1 MTIKIL
7 VVDDSASDRF
17 IIENMLSDYGIVTA
31 CDGVEAMQMLKE
43 HRDINLIILDLN
55 MPNMNGFQVLEAL
68 YEDDEFRGIRTIIL
82 TNYDELDNEIR
93 GLRLGAVDYI
103 RKPIHMASLRARIEV
118 HASLLRAKKALEQRL
133 DDQTMTFEM
142 IFEQAPI
149 GIAISHNRDPEC
161 PDTITM
167 QVNPVYERITGRTK
181 DELACS
187 GWASITHP
195 DDLEEELKYYRKL
208 QAGEIDKYSMEKRFI
223 KPDGSVAWVYMV
235 VASLNSND
243 ESKYNHICILKDIT
257 ERKQIELE
265 RKYISEHNSQTG
277 LYNRYSLEMRLA
289 EDYKQKLTTKRA
301 LLGIDLSNTQ
311 LLTTNYGFMYTQKAI
326 KEIADTLNQYSTKN
340 RVLYQTHESRFVF
353 YMLDYND
360 KKDLIYFGNLISDVL
375 ETKFVMDRINGGI
388 GIVEIEQDQYDVD
401 ILLRRLLIASE
412 RSKSLYG
419 KTFEICIYDDKLE
432 ALVSRERDIM
442 QALSAIAND
451 KDTNDRLY
459 LQFQPILDL
468 KTNRISGFEALAR
481 LNTEK
486 LGPISPVEF
495 IPIAEKS
502 KLIVS
507 IGEKINKMAFDF
519 INRLGQEGYDSIGVS
534 INISAIQ
541 LLSPSFSDKLFKLI
555 DESKVNIK
563 NVGIEI
569 TESVFASD
577 YRHANRVL
585 DRLRKAGIQIA
596 IDDFGT
602 GYSSLANEYEL
613 RVSYLKI
620 DKYFIDKLLV
630 TQPNKAITN
639 EIISIAHK
647 LGHYTIA
654 EGVEYQSQL
663 HYLENHNCDKVQGY
677 LISRPLDEDQAID
690 FLKRYKS

>member
-1 MTIKIL
+1 
-7 VVDDSASDRF
+7 
-17 IIENMLSDYGIVTA
+17 
-31 CDGVEAMQMLKE
+31 
-43 HRDINLIILDLN
+43 
-55 MPNMNGFQVLEAL
+55 
-68 YEDDEFRGIRTIIL
+68 
-82 TNYDELDNEIR
+82 
-93 GLRLGAVDYI
+93 
-103 RKPIHMASLRARIEV
+103 
-118 HASLLRAKKALEQRL
+118 
-133 DDQTMTFEM
+133 
-142 IFEQAPI
+142 
-149 GIAISHNRDPEC
+149 
-161 PDTITM
+161 
-167 QVNPVYERITGRTK
+167 
-181 DELACS
+181 
-187 GWASITHP
+187 
-195 DDLEEELKYYRKL
+195 
-208 QAGEIDKYSMEKRFI
+208 
-223 KPDGSVAWVYMV
+223 
-235 VASLNSND
+235 
-243 ESKYNHICILKDIT
+243 
-257 ERKQIELE
+257 
-265 RKYISEHNSQTG
+265 
-277 LYNRYSLEMRLA
+277 
-289 EDYKQKLTTKRA
+289 
-301 LLGIDLSNTQ
+301 
-311 LLTTNYGFMYTQKAI
+311 
-326 KEIADTLNQYSTKN
+326 
-340 RVLYQTHESRFVF
+340 
-353 YMLDYND
+353 
-360 KKDLIYFGNLISDVL
+360 
-375 ETKFVMDRINGGI
+375 
-388 GIVEIEQDQYDVD
+388 
-401 ILLRRLLIASE
+401 
-412 RSKSLYG
+412 
-419 KTFEICIYDDKLE
+419 
-432 ALVSRERDIM
+432 
-442 QALSAIAND
+442 
-451 KDTNDRLY
+451 
-459 LQFQPILDL
+459 
-468 KTNRISGFEALAR
+468 FEALAR

-519 INRLGQEGYDSIGVS
+519 INRLGQEGYDSIGVY

-577 YRHANRVL
+577 YRNANRVL

-602 GYSSLANEYEL
+602 GYSSLASEYEL